1 MLGFIV
7 ETPDRIKLGV
17 NKTTDLCY
25 LIGSYERSRYGNLD
39 GSFYGIS
46 LVIEDGI
53 VLISYDISLFGFK
66 LGVDKVTELYFYL
79 DPLKDQNSSI
89 YMVDLM

>member
-1 MLGFIV
+1 MLLFKF
-7 ETPDRIKLGV
+7 ETPDRIKSGIGEC
-17 NKTTDLCY
+17 TDLSY
-25 LIGSYERSRYGNLD
+25 LIGSYERYRYGNLD

>member
-39 GSFYGIS
+39 DSFYGIS
-46 LVIEDGI
+46 LVIENGI
-53 VLISYDISLFGFK
+53 EQVS
-66 LGVDKVTELYFYL
+66 
-79 DPLKDQNSSI
+79 
-89 YMVDLM
+89 